1 MVQMTKRS
9 IEAASV
15 KFGIYYGISNNTR
28 AYWDTENARKE
39 IGYAPEDNAEDYA

>member
-1 MVQMTKRS
+1 
-9 IEAASV
+9 V